1 MDNSITY
8 LKIEHYSGHPEV
20 AKASEQLVEAIADNK
35 QFLKGRD
42 NWLRD
47 SKKLIASLWMRSDDQ
62 FRFSTKKDYFA
73 GKNRKQVW
81 MTPKVLELFK
91 MMETLGW
98 IKKTMGAIGPE
109 VSKTGKGL
117 SSVYQRTDLFEG
129 LMSELR
135 VDDIE
140 LNEDL
145 PLVTL
150 SIQNSHVDLP
160 EAYLKT
166 KSYQNTLGVLDSHF
180 KLLLSSNIK
189 DKQGNKLKDTD
200 LRYRRR
206 FTNDMGNGG
215 RFYSSFSTQPK
226 EDRLSVTF
234 EGEPAVS
241 LDFSQLHPTL
251 LLLLSQGTGIETN
264 MFSTGDVYSM
274 PGYPGLPRSAHKKF
288 INTIFN
294 AESKDSAA
302 RSIATARSYWDH
314 DEDREVFV
322 TYKGKAKRKGV
333 PVWLQAPLREAR
345 QYVDD
350 FIFRHPNFKDVA
362 YCGKWGIL
370 QLFDSQIIENVML
383 MANKN
388 NIPVIPVHDEVIV
401 PASKAELLQHFMTV
415 SFHSITQEKFS
426 HFNPTI
432 TIDSLKHIL

>member
-1 MDNSITY
+1 MDNSITN
-8 LKIEHYSGHPEV
+8 LRIEHYSGHPEV
-20 AKASEQLVEAIADNK
+20 AKAAEHLVEAIAETK

-47 SKKLIASLWMRSDDQ
+47 SKKLIASLWVRSDDQ

-91 MMETLGW
+91 MMESFGW

-117 SSVYQRTDLFEG
+117 SSVYRRTDLFKG
-129 LMSELR
+129 LMSDLKI
-135 VDDIE
+135 DDIE

-150 SIQNSHVDLP
+150 SIDNSYVELP
-160 EAYLKT
+160 EAYLET
-166 KSYQNTLGVLDSHF
+166 ESYHRTLEVLDSHF

-206 FTNDMGNGG
+206 FTSDMGNGG
-215 RFYSSFSTQPK
+215 RFYSSFCTQPK

-234 EGEPAVS
+234 NGEPAVS

-251 LLLLSQGTGIETN
+251 LLLLSQGTGTETN

-274 PGYPGLPRSAHKKF
+274 PDYPDLPRSAHKKF

-302 RSIATARSYWDH
+302 RSIATARMYLDLE
-314 DEDREVFV
+314 EDCLAFE
-322 TYKGKAKRKGV
+322 TYSGKAKRKGI
-333 PVWLQAPLREAR
+333 PVWINPLKEAKK
-345 QYVDD
+345 YVDD

-370 QLFDSQIIENVML
+370 QLIDSQIIENVML

-388 NIPVIPVHDEVIV
+388 NVPVLPVHDEVIV
-401 PASKAELLQHFMTV
+401 PESKAKLLKHFMMV
-415 SFHSITQEKFS
+415 SFHSITQDKFS
-426 HFNPTI
+426 QFTPTI
-432 TIDSLKHIL
+432 TVDRLKQIL